1 MAITYSYPQ
10 LKPKASDLLVGT
22 SLGEMK
28 DVTANFSVGEILSLA
43 KGGWTRKDVVFGPT
57 ELQSLSQ
64 SNPLYVLPDLPVG
77 EVYNIQQV
85 VVWWQPGTQA
95 YNFGGANAIEVTQS
109 VSDGLQ
115 FIAAGTT
122 VTGVTSQTQIEINPA
137 TSNAQGLAMD
147 ALHPMTFTRTDGTTF
162 TRTSFNGVI
171 PNGSTTLQMAAP
183 SVSYYSLLFDGSTI
197 SQMFTGDQMNA
208 SINNPLKKAGQFFPG
223 ITDGNLGVR
232 FVMDGN
238 YAQATQG
245 NGNLY
250 ISISYKITKFGSGIQ
265 AG

>member
-28 DVTANFSVGEILSLA
+28 DVTANFSVGEILGLA

-64 SNPLYVLPDLPVG
+64 SNPLYILPDLPVG

-85 VVWWQPGTQA
+85 AVWWEPGTQV
-95 YNFGGANAIEVTQS
+95 YNFGQAGAIDVTQG

-137 TSNAQGLAMD
+137 TSNAQGFGMD
-147 ALHPMTFTRTDGTTF
+147 AFHSMTFTRADGTTF
-162 TRTSFNGVI
+162 TRTSGALVI
-171 PNGSTTLQMAAP
+171 PNGSTTLTLAAP
-183 SVSYYSLLFDGSTI
+183 AVSYYSLLFDGSGYN
-197 SQMFTGDQMNA
+197 QMFTGDQMNA
-208 SINNPLKKAGQFFPG
+208 SINNSLKKAGQFYPG

>member
-28 DVTANFSVGEILSLA
+28 DVTANFSVGEILGLA
-43 KGGWTRKDVVFGPT
+43 KGGWTRKDVVFGTT
-57 ELQSLSQ
+57 ELQSLSY

-85 VVWWQPGTQA
+85 AIWWEPGTQV
-95 YNFGGANAIEVTQS
+95 YNFGQADVIDVTQS

-115 FIAAGTT
+115 YIAAGTT

-137 TSNAQGLAMD
+137 TSNSSGYSMD
-147 ALHPMTFTRTDGTTF
+147 ALHPMTFTRADGTTF
-162 TRTSFNGVI
+162 TRTSGNLNI
-171 PNGSTTLQMAAP
+171 PNGSTTLTMAAP
-183 SVSYYSLLFDGSTI
+183 GISYYSLLWDGGGYKE
-197 SQMFTGDQMNA
+197 MFTGDQMNA
-208 SINNPLKKAGQFFPG
+208 SINNSLKKAGAFLPG
-223 ITDGNLGVR
+223 ITNGNLGVR
-232 FVMDGN
+232 FAMDGP

-250 ISISYKITKFGSGIQ
+250 ISISYKITKFGPGIQ